1 MLPILL
7 LVILGIID
15 FGRAL
20 LSYSSA
26 SNALRNAEVAGVDD
40 LLTNYSD
47 CKEMRR
53 RIGEALYIGRSDISI
68 QYQKHDSST
77 IIPCAGDSID
87 PALLTTGDLLQINI
101 TSKVNLITPLINGL
115 FPALTFNFAGQR
127 TILVNIPLTVADADT
142 DYDGMLDTWEMDWF
156 TNLDA
161 TGTDDP
167 DNDLCNNGC
176 EETRG
181 TNPLNPDTDGD
192 GLLDGEEIYIHD
204 THPINPDT
212 DGDGLDDG
220 DELSIYGT
228 DPLDPDTDDDG
239 LSDGQE
245 VLLGALPGVTDS
257 DGDGITDG
265 NEVNVYGTNPILVD
279 TDDDGLTDPE
289 EVFNYGTLATNPDTD
304 SDGLRDGPELK
315 TYGTSPHEPDT
326 DGDSLIDGMEVSVFS
341 TSPLLVDTDADNL
354 PDPDEINVHHTTP
367 YKFDSDDDGLS
378 DWDEI
383 FLYGTQAMNPDS
395 DGDGL
400 SDGVEIETYGTD
412 PNDTDSDDDGI
423 SDADEVAAGT
433 TPAQLDS
440 DGDGLGDTWEITLF
454 RQPGA
459 ARAGRPRLRPVRQRV
474 RRDVED
480 VPDGH
485 RQ

>member
-1 MLPILL
+1 MARI
-7 LVILGIID
+7 
-15 FGRAL
+15 
-20 LSYSSA
+20 
-26 SNALRNAEVAGVDD
+26 DD

-127 TILVNIPLTVADADT
+127 TILVNIPLTVADTDT

-220 DELSIYGT
+220 DEL
-228 DPLDPDTDDDG
+228 
-239 LSDGQE
+239 E
-245 VLLGALPGVTDS
+245 A
-257 DGDGITDG
+257 
-265 NEVNVYGTNPILVD
+265 
-279 TDDDGLTDPE
+279 
-289 EVFNYGTLATNPDTD
+289 
-304 SDGLRDGPELK
+304 
-315 TYGTSPHEPDT
+315 
-326 DGDSLIDGMEVSVFS
+326 
-341 TSPLLVDTDADNL
+341 
-354 PDPDEINVHHTTP
+354 
-367 YKFDSDDDGLS
+367 
-378 DWDEI
+378 
-383 FLYGTQAMNPDS
+383 
-395 DGDGL
+395 
-400 SDGVEIETYGTD
+400 GTD
-412 PNDTDSDDDGI
+412 PNRSEDRPALD
-423 SDADEVAAGT
+423 VAKREAG
-433 TPAQLDS
+433 
-440 DGDGLGDTWEITLF
+440 GWELRWRT
-454 RQPGA
+454 
-459 ARAGRPRLRPVRQRV
+459 RAGRMYRLLCSDRLEGRPFTPLDGGEFRYASESGEAPYALPSEAGGFYRLEV
-474 RRDVED
+474 RR
-480 VPDGH
+480 P
-485 RQ
+485 